1 MAGLSLRQLRCCARY
16 RHFAGAGGAETRSQR
31 PAPHAP
37 TYLQNTLTTTATQF
51 ASRGQARADVVPS
64 GIPPID
70 QQLYGLM
77 PGRTYVLS
85 GAPGTGKS
93 VACLQ
98 FLAAALN
105 AGERA
110 AILTQ
115 DDPEDLLAQSEFL
128 GIDLMSAVANERLAL
143 LRFQLDF
150 SRRFGRAPSPDA
162 AFAEL
167 RRLLGPEA
175 PTRLVIDSV
184 VPFIDGGSSASSS
197 AIAMLQLLDEL
208 GSTSVVTYPGDLEG
222 VYDRRLDPL
231 VQRAAAIFH
240 FSADRQRHRHIE
252 IRKVRYRVPSVQ
264 PIPYRIEPGVGVVPA
279 LDEVKWQQEDS
290 PINAD
295 RQRLVL
301 EVPTGATQ
309 DALKL
314 LQGHY
319 NVKVMNGGAAA
330 RRPTPVTP
338 LSAMPSRRAVDFP
351 DPDEPLPRLPVQPSK
366 NGVHVAL
373 DAAGFRRE
381 ILEVTTEDPR
391 AVFVM
396 AVVTPPPGKLAP
408 LSTVALQ
415 TVRAVNGD
423 LVAMTSNQ
431 VLIHLHAT
439 GRKHAPYFISR
450 LQENWKNAGSGELII
465 DVLAYP
471 ADQDRL
477 RNLLNSIV

>member
-1 MAGLSLRQLRCCARY
+1 MS
-16 RHFAGAGGAETRSQR
+16 
-31 PAPHAP
+31 
-37 TYLQNTLTTTATQF
+37 TTATQF

-70 QQLYGLM
+70 QQLYGLV

-115 DDPEDLLAQSEFL
+115 DDPEDVLSQSEFL
-128 GIDLMSAVANERLAL
+128 SLDLMNAVESEQLIL

-150 SRRFGRAPSPDA
+150 SRRFSRAPTPDA
-162 AFAEL
+162 AFTEL
-167 RRLLGPEA
+167 RNLLGADA

-197 AIAMLQLLDEL
+197 AVGMLQLLDDI
-208 GSTSVVTYPGDLEG
+208 GSTSLVTYPGDLAG

-252 IRKVRYRVPSVQ
+252 IRKVRYRVPSVS
-264 PIPYRIEPGVGVVPA
+264 PIPYRIEPGIGVVPA
-279 LDEVKWQQEDS
+279 LEDVRWQQEDHASS
-290 PINAD
+290 PD

-301 EVPTGATQ
+301 DLPASSAQ
-309 DALKL
+309 DALRL

-319 NVKVMNGGAAA
+319 NVKVMNGAAPTRPTPIKPSVGGPDASCRGLPRFERA
-330 RRPTPVTP
+330 RRP
-338 LSAMPSRRAVDFP
+338 SFRRSRRRTACTFRSTRRDSAP
-351 DPDEPLPRLPVQPSK
+351 KSPRSRRTIRARCSCSRWSRRLPENSRRCRPCHCKQCAPS
-366 NGVHVAL
+366 
-373 DAAGFRRE
+373 
-381 ILEVTTEDPR
+381 T
-391 AVFVM
+391 
-396 AVVTPPPGKLAP
+396 
-408 LSTVALQ
+408 
-415 TVRAVNGD
+415 
-423 LVAMTSNQ
+423 
-431 VLIHLHAT
+431 AT
-439 GRKHAPYFISR
+439 
-450 LQENWKNAGSGELII
+450 WSG
-465 DVLAYP
+465 
-471 ADQDRL
+471 
-477 RNLLNSIV
+477 

>member
-1 MAGLSLRQLRCCARY
+1 MTLS
-16 RHFAGAGGAETRSQR
+16 
-31 PAPHAP
+31 
-37 TYLQNTLTTTATQF
+37 TTATQL

-70 QQLYGLM
+70 QQLYGLV
-77 PGRTYVLS
+77 PGRPYVLS

-115 DDPEDLLAQSEFL
+115 DDPEDVLSQSEFL
-128 GIDLMSAVANERLAL
+128 SLDLMSAVASERLIL
-143 LRFQLDF
+143 LRYQLDF
-150 SRRFGRAPSPDA
+150 ARRFGRAASPDA

-167 RRLLGPEA
+167 RRLLGAEA
-175 PTRLVIDSV
+175 PTRLVIDSI
-184 VPFIDGGSSASSS
+184 VPFIDGGGSATSSAV
-197 AIAMLQLLDEL
+197 ALLQLLDEL
-208 GSTSVVTYPGDLEG
+208 ETTSVITYPGDLAG

-252 IRKVRYRVPSVQ
+252 IRKVRYRVPSVS

-279 LDEVKWQQEDS
+279 LDDVRWQQDDQGS
-290 PINAD
+290 TVD

-301 EVPTGATQ
+301 DLPAGATQ

-319 NVKVMNGGAAA
+319 NVKVMNGASAA
-330 RRPTPVTP
+330 RRMTPAKP
-338 LSAMPSRRAVDFP
+338 LSAMPTRRAADFP
-351 DPDEPLPRLPVQPSK
+351 DSTEPAPKLPAQPMK

-373 DAAGFRRE
+373 DAAGFRAE
-381 ILEVTTEDPR
+381 IAEVTANDPR
-391 AVFVM
+391 AVFVL
-396 AVVTPPPGKLAP
+396 AAVTPPPGKLAQ
-408 LSTVALQ
+408 LSTVSLQ

-423 LVAMTSNQ
+423 LVAQTNNQ
-431 VLIHLHAT
+431 VLIHLHST
-439 GRKHAPYFISR
+439 GRKHAPYFIDR
-450 LQENWKNAGSGELII
+450 LRENWKNAGSGELII

>member
-1 MAGLSLRQLRCCARY
+1 MSSAREGRTRAHSY
-16 RHFAGAGGAETRSQR
+16 RHRTRR
-31 PAPHAP
+31 PTCRRP
-37 TYLQNTLTTTATQF
+37 LSTTATQF

-70 QQLYGLM
+70 QQLYGLV

-115 DDPEDLLAQSEFL
+115 DDPEDVLSQSEFL
-128 GIDLMSAVANERLAL
+128 SLDLMNAVASEKLIL

-150 SRRFGRAPSPDA
+150 SRRFSRAPTPDA
-162 AFAEL
+162 AFTEL
-167 RRLLGPEA
+167 RKLLGADA

-197 AIAMLQLLDEL
+197 AVGMLQLLDDI
-208 GSTSVVTYPGDLEG
+208 GSTSLVTYPGDLAG

-252 IRKVRYRVPSVQ
+252 IRKVRYRVPSVS

-279 LDEVKWQQEDS
+279 LDDVTWKQEEQASS
-290 PINAD
+290 PD

-301 EVPTGATQ
+301 DLPTGAAS

-319 NVKVMNGGAAA
+319 NVKVMSGAVAD
-330 RRPTPVTP
+330 RRPTPIKP
-338 LSAMPSRRAVDFP
+338 LSAIPARRAADFP
-351 DPDEPLPRLPVQPSK
+351 DSGEPAPKLPAQPVK
-366 NGVHVAL
+366 NGVHVPL
-373 DAAGFRRE
+373 DAAGFRAE
-381 ILEVTTEDPR
+381 INEVTSNDPR
-391 AVFVM
+391 AVFVL
-396 AVVTPPPGKLAP
+396 AVVTPPPGKLAA
-408 LSTVALQ
+408 LSTVSLQ

-423 LVAMTSNQ
+423 LVALTSNQ
-431 VLIHLHAT
+431 VLIHLHST
-439 GRKHAPYFISR
+439 GRKHAPYFIDR
-450 LQENWKNAGSGELII
+450 LRENWKNAGSGELII

>member
-1 MAGLSLRQLRCCARY
+1 MS
-16 RHFAGAGGAETRSQR
+16 
-31 PAPHAP
+31 
-37 TYLQNTLTTTATQF
+37 TTATQL

-70 QQLYGLM
+70 QQLYGLV

-115 DDPEDLLAQSEFL
+115 DDPEDVLSQSEFL
-128 GIDLMSAVANERLAL
+128 SLDLMNAVASERLIL

-150 SRRFGRAPSPDA
+150 TRRFGRAVSPEP

-167 RRLLGPEA
+167 RRLLGPQA

-184 VPFIDGGSSASSS
+184 VPFIDGGNSASS
-197 AIAMLQLLDEL
+197 AAVAMLQLLDDIDA
-208 GSTSVVTYPGDLEG
+208 TSLVTYPGDLAG

-252 IRKVRYRVPSVQ
+252 IRKVRYRVPSVS

-279 LDEVKWQQEDS
+279 LDDVQVKQDEQASS
-290 PINAD
+290 PD

-301 EVPTGATQ
+301 DLPTGAAQ

-319 NVKVMNGGAAA
+319 NVKVMGGAPG
-330 RRPTPVTP
+330 RPTPVKQ
-338 LSAMPSRRAVDFP
+338 LSAIPARRAADFP
-351 DPDEPLPRLPVQPSK
+351 DTSEPAPKLPVQPSK
-366 NGVHVAL
+366 NGIHVPL
-373 DAAGFRRE
+373 DAASFRTE
-381 ILEVTTEDPR
+381 ISKVISDDPR
-391 AVFVM
+391 AVFVL
-396 AVVTPPPGKLAP
+396 AVVTPPPGKLAA
-408 LSTVALQ
+408 LSTVSLQ

-423 LVAMTSNQ
+423 LVALTSNQ

-439 GRKHAPYFISR
+439 GRKHAPYFIDR
-450 LQENWKNAGSGELII
+450 LRENWKNAGSGELII

-471 ADQDRL
+471 ADSDRL